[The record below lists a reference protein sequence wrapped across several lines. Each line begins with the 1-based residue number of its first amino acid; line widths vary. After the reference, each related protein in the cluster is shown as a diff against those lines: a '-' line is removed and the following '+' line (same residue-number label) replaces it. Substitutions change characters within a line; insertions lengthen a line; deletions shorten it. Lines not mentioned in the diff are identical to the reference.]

1 MGFDNECILNI
12 QSLAGEYFCPVCR
25 LLVYPN
31 EALQSQCTHLYCK
44 PCLAYIASST
54 KACPYDGYLVTEA
67 DSKLLIDSN
76 KALAE
81 TISKIPVH
89 CLYHRSGCTWQGP
102 LSECVTH
109 CAGCAFGNS
118 PVVCNRCGIQI
129 VHRQVQEH
137 AQSCPGV
144 HPQVQPA
151 EGSQE
156 ASGTNTTTAGQG
168 QSTNQAG
175 TASSQASEAQ
185 TSQTATPATSA
196 QQVQSVDQAA
206 ILTPEQWYQH
216 QQQHYNQYYQQY
228 IGYDPYQQQYQQYYP
243 YQQPAILQP
252 QLYAQPPAQP
262 QSQSQPQAVPQ
273 PQVQPQPQP
282 LPQPHTQPKG
292 QPQAQTQVQPQVY
305 GQLQLQLQPHAQ
317 SAAVAQSQNPQQQ
330 LQPNMPLQSQV
341 QAQVQPSQ
349 ALLYPQSQSQ
359 PQPQYPILSH
369 SQPHAQVPQHQ
380 QPQAQA
386 QYPHPQ
392 TQPQA
397 PPQLQLQQRPVAQ
410 VQQHLPT
417 QPGSLV
423 PPPSQAHPHPQV
435 IQGQSQTQHP
445 SVQAVTGYQS
455 YPQTQ
460 PLPQAPQQHI
470 MNVRP
475 HQQAQQFNQM
485 QGQFPQPS
493 PHMNPA
499 PQVAAPKQQQQPA
512 LLPSPA
518 QNLSIPPGQQQQGIY
533 SHTQQPGHPVPQ
545 RAVIPPF
552 QPLMPQQ
559 YPTQQ
564 PSSGGQPGSTHQGT
578 FVQQQQVQSHL
589 RPHGPLH
596 SFQPQFPTHPQPQQ
610 SVGRPT
616 FPNQGIPSQ
625 FYPQSGVPVQVKST
639 QAGFNLN
646 NLVSTHNQVQF
657 SLEQQPGA
665 SVSEQRPDLLPR
677 TGGKRD
683 VVSSSG
689 TDSSEMKMVRSETEA
704 KHLDDDHKAIGEPG
718 ESNYADTSTHEI
730 LSEAPASN
738 DAEHSIK
745 RKVKGETTE
754 NMMEPSHGKG
764 VIFVGD
770 QKDSSGIGFISGE
783 NVAQE
788 EKGNVDSSSRRNSL
802 VQETGLQK
810 NSNLV
815 LQRSSSDGK
824 IVPQSGLQDR
834 NLPQPHV
841 TAFAHGHDGPR
852 GFPPP
857 GNVQTGGR
865 LQSSHPNQVV
875 DQRRHQ
881 APPPPHGS
889 SFQHRPA
896 APPMLQQPPLGPP
909 QHPPMPGHS
918 VSHHG
923 PPSFGNLPPGQGPI
937 ASFGRGQGQF
947 GPQSVLPQGIY
958 NQGLPGFGPAGGIAH
973 KQPNNLLEAENYPN
987 QRPVFMDGR
996 QTDSN
1001 LPRNMER
1008 VFGHPSEIQS
1018 NLSRMGHPSGF
1029 DSALKSLPDERFNP
1043 PSMDPS
1049 RRGFDRGP
1057 FEEDTRGFR
1066 GPYHPDA
1073 EAVQKYGGRFSSG
1086 SPFNKDPLDKEFHG
1100 FNPDN
1105 APNYAAASSRNF
1117 QSYDRTGVLGER
1129 ALGHP
1134 EDNPGRLGSSFG
1146 REVYESLPSYSQR
1159 HKDGLT
1165 HRSPGGE
1172 YSGIPSLGF
1181 EGLPGVQR
1189 NPPDDNG
1196 RREPRLYGAGSSF
1209 PEGRFPALPNQFHKS
1224 QFEDTRNLRMGEHLR
1239 NGSLGGDDFIR
1250 KGDTFGSHD
1259 LPTQMRMGEPGGL
1272 GTFHSHTRVGE
1283 PVGLESIRGSR
1294 FGHPRFGETGFRSSF
1309 PLQGHPNDGKY
1320 TGDLESFENSRKRKA
1335 ASMGW
1340 CRICKVDCETV
1351 EGLDLHSQTREHQK
1365 IAMDM
1370 VRSIKQQN
1378 AKKQKISS
1386 SDRSSVDNSSKLKN
1400 ASIEGQE
1407 NKHKKEHPI
1416 QGTNFS

>member
-44 PCLAYIASST
+44 PCLAYIAGST

-67 DSKLLIDSN
+67 DSKPLIDSN

-81 TISKIPVH
+81 TINKIPVH
-89 CLYHRSGCTWQGP
+89 CLFHRSGCTWQGP

-156 ASGTNTTTAGQG
+156 ASGTNTTTSGQG

-175 TASSQASEAQ
+175 TASSQAPEAQ
-185 TSQTATPATSA
+185 TSQTVTPATSS
-196 QQVQSVDQAA
+196 QQISSTSLVQGVGQAA

-216 QQQHYNQYYQQY
+216 QQQNYHQYYQQY

-243 YQQPAILQP
+243 YQQPAILQT
-252 QLYAQPPAQP
+252 QVYAQPQTQPQTQP
-262 QSQSQPQAVPQ
+262 QSQSQPQV
-273 PQVQPQPQP
+273 QPQP

-292 QPQAQTQVQPQVY
+292 QPQAQTQVQPQVF
-305 GQLQLQLQPHAQ
+305 GQLQLQPH
-317 SAAVAQSQNPQQQ
+317 AQSQNPQQQ
-330 LQPNMPLQSQV
+330 LQSNMPSQLQV

-380 QPQAQA
+380 QLQVQA
-386 QYPHPQ
+386 QYPHPL
-392 TQPQA
+392 TQPQV

-410 VQQHLPT
+410 VQHHLPT
-417 QPGSLV
+417 QPGSQV
-423 PPPSQAHPHPQV
+423 PPPSQAHLHPQV

-445 SVQAVTGYQS
+445 SAQAVTGYQS

-460 PLPQAPQQHI
+460 PPPQAPQQHI

-512 LLPSPA
+512 LLPSPV

-552 QPLMPQQ
+552 QLPMSQQ

-564 PSSGGQPGSTHQGT
+564 PSSGGQSGSVHQGA

-589 RPHGPLH
+589 RPHGPPLH
-596 SFQPQFPTHPQPQQ
+596 PLQPQFTMYPQPQQ
-610 SVGRPT
+610 SVGRPN

-625 FYPQSGVPVQVKST
+625 FHSQSGVPVQFKST
-639 QAGFNLN
+639 QAGFNHN
-646 NLVSTHNQVQF
+646 NLVSSHNQVQF

-665 SVSEQRPDLLPR
+665 TISSVSEQRPDLLPQ
-677 TGGKRD
+677 TGGKKD

-689 TDSSEMKMVRSETEA
+689 TDSSEMKMMRSETEA

-718 ESNYADTSTHEI
+718 ESNYADTSTREI
-730 LSEAPASN
+730 LSEAPASH
-738 DAEHSIK
+738 DAEYYVK

-754 NMMEPSHGKG
+754 NMMESSRGKG
-764 VIFVGD
+764 AILVGD
-770 QKDSSGIGFISGE
+770 QKDGSGIGPISEE
-783 NVAQE
+783 NVARE
-788 EKGNVDSSSRRNSL
+788 EKGNMDSSSRRNSL
-802 VQETGLQK
+802 VQETGLQP

-815 LQRSSSDGK
+815 PQRSGSDGK
-824 IVPQSGLQDR
+824 VAPQSGLQDR

-841 TAFAHGHDGPR
+841 TAFAHGRDDPR

-857 GNVQTGGR
+857 GNVQTGGS
-865 LQSSHPNQVV
+865 LQPSHPNQVV
-875 DQRRHQ
+875 DQHRHQ
-881 APPPPHGS
+881 APQLPHGS
-889 SFQHRPA
+889 SFQHRPS

-923 PPSFGNLPPGQGPI
+923 PPGFGNLPPGQGSI

-947 GPQSVLPQGIY
+947 GPQSILSDGMY
-958 NQGLPGFGPAGGIAH
+958 NQGPSAFGPARGMAH
-973 KQPNNLLEAENYPN
+973 KQPNNLLEAENFPN

-1001 LPRNMER
+1001 LPRNMEP

-1018 NLSRMGHPSGF
+1018 NLLRMGQPPGF
-1029 DSALKSLPDERFNP
+1029 DSAFKSLPDERFNRQ
-1043 PSMDPS
+1043 SMGPS
-1049 RRGFDRGP
+1049 RRGFDRGA

-1066 GPYHPDA
+1066 GPYHLDA

-1086 SPFNKDPLDKEFHG
+1086 SPFTKDPLDKEFRG

-1105 APNYAAASSRNF
+1105 GPKYAADSSRNF

-1134 EDNPGRLGSSFG
+1134 EDNPGRLGASFG
-1146 REVYESLPSYSQR
+1146 REVFEALPSQR

-1165 HRSPGGE
+1165 HRSPGRE
-1172 YSGIPSLGF
+1172 YSGIPSHGF
-1181 EGLPGVQR
+1181 EGRPGVQR
-1189 NPPDDNG
+1189 NPPDDSG
-1196 RREPRLYGAGSSF
+1196 RREPRVYGAGSSF
-1209 PEGRFPALPNQFHKS
+1209 PEGRFPALPSHFHKS
-1224 QFEDTRNLRMGEHLR
+1224 QFEDTRNSRMGEHLR
-1239 NGSLGGDDFIR
+1239 NGGLSGDDFMLSHVR
-1250 KGDTFGSHD
+1250 KGDNFGSRD
-1259 LPTQMRMGEPGGL
+1259 LPTQIRMGEPGGV
-1272 GTFHSHTRVGE
+1272 GTFNSHTRLGE
-1283 PVGLESIRGSR
+1283 PVGLESIRGNR

-1386 SDRSSVDNSSKLKN
+1386 SNRSSVDDSSKLKN
-1400 ASIEGQE
+1400 AGIEGQE
-1407 NKHKKEHPI
+1407 NKH
-1416 QGTNFS
+1416 